1 MYYFIAQVCDLPK
14 LVDSHMECLSTH
26 SRFCSGFAFSAITL
40 PVINIHMAIYMYM
53 YLMSQYILTQNFEM
67 PESSSHA
74 QMVDTRPYVVVLVVF
89 PTVLGTRL
97 LTMHNIEQYFVHYI
111 LFPHLVVMYI
121 GYESLLTFKG
131 RRGNNMGIFFPL

>member
-1 MYYFIAQVCDLPK
+1 MHKWYRY
-14 LVDSHMECLSTH
+14 
-26 SRFCSGFAFSAITL
+26 
-40 PVINIHMAIYMYM
+40 
-53 YLMSQYILTQNFEM
+53 
-67 PESSSHA
+67 
-74 QMVDTRPYVVVLVVF
+74 TRPYVVVLVVF

-97 LTMHNIEQYFVHYI
+97 LTMHNIKQYFVHYI